1 MAAID
6 DSRVIAILRPDKDL
20 NEGLKQICARAEEDL
35 VQLKWKNKKWKK
47 QEKNVS
53 DDTKS
58 TDDLKEKLATMY
70 HDKSKRE
77 QAERRIQSA
86 INRSFF
92 RAYKPKPAAIKK
104 QNKADELDLL
114 KVRFN

>member
-6 DSRVIAILRPDKDL
+6 DSRVIAILRPDKDF

-35 VQLKWKNKKWKK
+35 VQLKWKK

>member
-1 MAAID
+1 
-6 DSRVIAILRPDKDL
+6 
-20 NEGLKQICARAEEDL
+20 
-35 VQLKWKNKKWKK
+35 
-47 QEKNVS
+47 
-53 DDTKS
+53 
-58 TDDLKEKLATMY
+58 MY